1 MSAGAVHYW
10 YAWSIEEAIVIYD
23 FRIIRICPVAINV
36 VIRHG
41 SGVVVVLDVGQ
52 YKTNGGIGIDI
63 VSEGPRAVCQ
73 VSDWCLRSWSN
84 RCQGF
89 NSINMEAQ

>member
-1 MSAGAVHYW
+1 MLASAVHYW

-23 FRIIRICPVAINV
+23 FRIIRICPVVINV
-36 VIRHG
+36 LIRHG

-63 VSEGPRAVCQ
+63 VSEGGLP
-73 VSDWCLRSWSN
+73 SLRLVFEILV
-84 RCQGF
+84 QPMPGL
-89 NSINMEAQ
+89 